1 MPKDRRAPPHK
12 VPQRT
17 GALFLLL
24 SLASPPLHAAI
35 INWNGSAGSDWF
47 NAANWTPAQVPTA
60 SDDATIDANSTV
72 LIAGAVAA
80 SFNSLVLGNTSG
92 ATSPTLRVTGTIS
105 TLGGL
110 TVQRGAS
117 LSFETTQL
125 STVGRLVVAPG
136 GLVTHAANSSARS
149 FVVNLSVTG
158 DFDLQAGATVSVAGK
173 GYAGGTSGNGSGPGA
188 GRGATG
194 FCESTGGGAGHG
206 GSGGNATTR
215 NLSPGG
221 PSYDSTLDPS
231 DLGSGGGAAGDP
243 GCGPSPDGGNGGGAV
258 LLSVGNMAT
267 LNGLVSADGDN
278 GGAGAGGGSG
288 GTVNVKAGTLAGAGT
303 VRANGGSS
311 GSSSGGGAGGGRIAL
326 TASVASTFSGAV
338 SAVAGTGGNNGAPGV
353 AAIKVSPATG
363 YDLFVDGRGVIPSTH
378 TPIPSGLP
386 GVANL
391 SVSTVN
397 LTGGTLSLSNDLNL
411 GTRANA
417 TIPQLSVAR
426 NLVVPSGAFSAFLS
440 GAVTVQND
448 IVVSNQ
454 GSAVLVGTYT
464 VLNDAIVQDGAT
476 LATSSMSVTRDLVV
490 RSGAKLRH
498 PANGAARQYWLHLTI
513 GHDFDL
519 QSGGMVD
526 LVGVGYAGGASRNGS
541 GPGFGSGATG
551 FCDSTGGGA
560 GHGGTGGAAGT
571 RNLSPGGIAYDS
583 AAAPTDLGSGGGA
596 AGDPGCSNSVAGGG
610 GGGALLMT
618 VANRATLNGIINAD
632 GVSPGPGAGGGSG
645 GTINIKADTFGGS
658 MTVRANGG
666 TGISHGGGG
675 GGGRIALTGCDAN
688 LAIVTVAGGPTPSG
702 NGAAGS
708 AGTSNIVVPGDCP
721 SPPSTPTSLA
731 LTVVGGASLSATW
744 SPASLATAYLLQ
756 VSAAAD
762 FSGPVFSS
770 STASTSAKVIGL
782 SASTT
787 YFVRVQASNQFGASP
802 FSSVLSTVTRPIID
816 DEQNLNVPAGY
827 TYVMVGTH
835 AYSGSIVLN
844 GTIQVGALTQ
854 GSSGF
859 LILSAPT
866 AHIFPGGRI
875 VADAAGYGSGLGPGA
890 GRTTVSDGTG
900 GGGGYGG
907 YGGINPGGPPGT
919 SYGSLT
925 QPQELGSGGAPGNFS
940 GNPVVNGGAG
950 GGRIQIN
957 AGLLLHEGQLSANGG
972 NGDSNGF
979 YGRVSAGG
987 SGGAVLL
994 NVDEIQGSGT
1004 ITANGGVGATNF
1016 GPNASGGG
1024 GRIAAVFSTSTFSG
1038 TVTAYGG
1045 GGSRSGGPGTVLWGG
1060 ALRID
1065 NNGVLGSSSTIAA
1078 GSYSFDSIT
1087 LNAALVAF
1095 GAGTSINANS
1105 LTASNTAAFTADA
1118 ITFAPAGAGLE
1129 VRPNS
1134 SLALNVGAT
1143 SGGSLTVGGGAIF
1156 EQRSAQQLDFTS
1168 VLIQPGA
1175 VLTHA
1180 PNSATRAA
1188 VLNLNVSGDM
1198 TLPAGASLALDGK
1211 GYAGNAPLQIGFGP
1225 GGGGAGGRGS
1235 GGGGGHGGAG
1245 GNGEAPSLGGTSYDS
1260 VVDPVELGSG
1270 GGGSFSGAG
1279 AAGGGAA
1286 ILQVGGLLTLDG
1298 SISANGLNTVPETF
1312 FATGGGAGA
1321 GGSINIKAANFAGAG
1336 MLKADGGNGSGYG
1349 GAGGG
1354 GGLIAIAVSGT
1365 DTSSLRLSANNGVIG
1380 VSGSGSFPRNGGAGV
1395 IAIKR
1400 GGASDFSLIIGT
1412 ASINPQ
1418 AVTTISGAASFDQV
1432 SLVRSSVAFPAP
1444 TTIAAVLAAGTV
1456 TLRAPS
1462 LTAGSFALSGPTD
1475 FTVGALTLGAGPL
1488 EVRSGGRLALAAG
1501 SLSHVALVVRDG
1513 GVFQQSNAVALD
1525 LLSVQVDSGGR
1536 LTHAPN
1542 AGSRASALNLNVNGD
1557 FSVPSGAQILVDG
1570 LGYSGR
1576 AGSQTGAGP
1585 GGGGTGGS
1593 RHGGGGG
1600 HGGLGGAGADGS
1612 PGGTLYDSPF
1622 YPFDLG
1628 SQGGGSVLGGGI
1640 GGGAGGGAV
1649 LLQVGGALTL
1659 DGLISANGV
1668 AGTPET
1674 FFGTGGG
1681 GGSGGTINIS
1691 AASIA
1696 GSGSL
1701 RANGGPG
1708 TGYGGAGGGGGRIA
1722 LAYGTKTGTV
1732 NSSVAGA
1739 ASPNGSGAPGTILDN
1754 SQLVGFSNASS
1765 TPTAAISQQE
1775 EKLSAVQSLTEAIA
1789 AQTLDFSGGVS
1800 TGVTTGSFSQA
1811 QVKLVTIKTG
1821 TFAGQGFFRGNW
1833 TLVFPSGDL
1842 LSGVWQG
1849 VAFLT
1854 PSGGMTLKGVIQG
1867 GIRGVL
1873 EGNLTESV
1881 PGSGNFDRMSLGCS
1895 AVQVGNQ
1902 IGASALNYTASAP
1915 TPQTVQYPGTALSL
1929 LQASMTGDT
1938 TGYSVG
1944 PLENTFTLIT
1954 VNSPGNPYNGEGFF
1968 LPSYSSTLGPGVG
1981 WAYAVTNFSQI
1992 ARLSGLLDQPIR
2004 SLFEGVLVTNSPRSQ
2019 LFTLERLDVGL
2030 PAQPILSLSATRPGI
2045 ATPAA
2050 LDSYFITIRNDGFAT
2065 AHDVTVV
2072 AVFPEWADFVSAS
2085 GSYAVYNVASYRSTQ
2100 LYSPK
2105 PFVRWDLAQIP
2116 PRSTV
2121 TLNYQSR
2128 FRLPLA
2134 LGPQPHEFI
2143 SGGDVRLVT
2152 KAWADTIF
2160 SGYPAGGTP

>member
-1 MPKDRRAPPHK
+1 MP
-12 VPQRT
+12 T
-17 GALFLLL
+17 
-24 SLASPPLHAAI
+24 
-35 INWNGSAGSDWF
+35 SA
-47 NAANWTPAQVPTA
+47 
-60 SDDATIDANSTV
+60 DDAGIDANATV
-72 LIAGAVAA
+72 LIAGAVPA
-80 SFNSLVLGNTSG
+80 SFNSLVLGNASG
-92 ATSPTLRVTGTIS
+92 TTAPTLRVTGTIS
-105 TLGGL
+105 TSGTL
-110 TVQRGAS
+110 TVQRNATLRQETTS
-117 LSFETTQL
+117 LSTIGQ
-125 STVGRLVVAPG
+125 LVVAAG
-136 GLVTHAANSSARS
+136 GMLTHAANSSSRA
-149 FVVNLSVTG
+149 FVLNLSVTG
-158 DFDLQAGATVSVAGK
+158 DFDLQAGATVAVAGL
-173 GYAGGTSGNGSGPGA
+173 GYAGGTSSNGSGPGA

-206 GSGGNATTR
+206 GAGGNATTR
-215 NLSPGG
+215 NQSPGG
-221 PSYDSTLDPS
+221 PSYGSTLDPI

-258 LLSVGNMAT
+258 LLTVGNTAT
-267 LNGLVSADGDN
+267 LNGLVTADGDN

-288 GTVNVKAGTLAGAGT
+288 GSINVKAGTLAGSGSI
-303 VRANGGSS
+303 RANGGSS

-326 TASVASTFSGAV
+326 TASVASSFSGTV
-338 SAVAGTGGNNGAPGV
+338 SAVAGTGGTNGAPGV
-353 AAIKVSPATG
+353 SAIKAAPATG
-363 YDLFVDGRGVIPSTH
+363 YDLVVDGRSVVPSTQ
-378 TPIPSGLP
+378 TVIPSGLS

-397 LTGGTLSLSNDLNL
+397 LVGGTLSLSNDLVL
-411 GTRANA
+411 GSRASA
-417 TIPQLSVAR
+417 AIPQLSVAH
-426 NLVVPSGAFSAFLS
+426 NLVVPSGAFSASLS

-448 IVVSNQ
+448 IVVSNL

-490 RSGAKLRH
+490 RNGAKLKH
-498 PANGAARQYWLHLTI
+498 PANGATRQYWLHLTI

-571 RNLSPGGIAYDS
+571 RNMSPGGIAYDS
-583 AAAPTDLGSGGGA
+583 AANPTDLGSGGGA

-618 VANRATLNGIINAD
+618 VANRATLAGIINAD

-645 GTINIKADTFGGS
+645 GTINIKANKFSGS

-675 GGGRIALTGCDAN
+675 GGGRVALTGCDAN
-688 LAIVTVAGGPTPSG
+688 LSVVMVAGGPTPSG

-708 AGTSNIVVPGDCP
+708 AGTSSIVVPGDCP

-731 LTVVGGASLSATW
+731 LTAVGGASLSAAW
-744 SPASLATAYLLQ
+744 SPTSLATAYLLQ

-770 STASTSAKVIGL
+770 STASTLAKVTGL

-816 DEQNLNVPAGY
+816 DEENLNVPSGH

-835 AYSGSIVLN
+835 SYSGSITIN
-844 GTIQVGALTQ
+844 GTIQVGRLSEGA
-854 GSSGF
+854 SGF
-859 LILSAPT
+859 LFLAAPT

-875 VADAAGYGSGLGPGA
+875 LADAAGYGSGLGPGA
-890 GRTTVSDGTG
+890 GLTTASDGTG

-907 YGGINPGGPPGT
+907 FGGPGSGGPGGG

-925 QPQELGSGGAPGNFS
+925 QPQELGSGGAPGRFS

-950 GGRIQIN
+950 GGRIRID
-957 AGLLLHEGQLSANGG
+957 AGLLIHDGLISANGG

-979 YGRVSAGG
+979 YGRDGAGG
-987 SGGAVLL
+987 SGGAIAL
-994 NVDEIQGSGT
+994 NVDQLQGAGT
-1004 ITANGGVGATNF
+1004 ITAKGGVGP
-1016 GPNASGGG
+1016 GSSSPSGGG
-1024 GRIAAVFSTSTFSG
+1024 GRIAATFSSSTFTG
-1038 TVTAYGG
+1038 PVTAYGG
-1045 GGSRSGGPGTVLWGG
+1045 GGSRSGGPGTVLWGST
-1060 ALRID
+1060 LRID
-1065 NNGVLGSSSTIAA
+1065 NNGVRGSSSTISA
-1078 GSYSFDSIT
+1078 GTYSFDSII
-1087 LNAALVAF
+1087 LNDALVSF
-1095 GAGTSINANS
+1095 GAGSNISVNS
-1105 LTASNTAAFTADA
+1105 LTVSNTAAFSVDT
-1118 ITFAPAGAGLE
+1118 IIFGGSGAVLE

-1134 SLALNVGAT
+1134 SLVFSAGVASGA
-1143 SGGSLTVGGGAIF
+1143 SLLVGGGATF
-1156 EQRSAQQLDFTS
+1156 EQGRAQPLDFSS
-1168 VLIQPGA
+1168 VSIQPGA
-1175 VLTHA
+1175 VLTHSE
-1180 PNSATRAA
+1180 NGATRAA
-1188 VLNLNVSGDM
+1188 VLHLNVSGGM
-1198 TLPAGASLALDGK
+1198 TLPSGASIALDGK
-1211 GYAGNAPLQIGFGP
+1211 GYAGNAPLQIGYGP

-1245 GNGEAPSLGGTSYDS
+1245 GDGEAPSLGGSSYDS
-1260 VVDPVELGSG
+1260 VVDPVDLGSG
-1270 GGGSFSGAG
+1270 GGGAFSGAG

-1298 SISANGLNTVPETF
+1298 SISANGFNTVPETF
-1312 FATGGGAGA
+1312 YATGGGAGA
-1321 GGSINIKAANFAGAG
+1321 GGSINIKATNLAGSGA
-1336 MLKADGGNGSGYG
+1336 LKADGGNGSGYG

-1354 GGLIAIAVSGT
+1354 GGLVAVSVSGT
-1365 DTSSLRLSANNGVIG
+1365 DASNLRVSANNGVKVG
-1380 VSGSGSFPRNGGAGV
+1380 GGPQRNGGAGV

-1400 GGASDFSLIIGT
+1400 GGASAYSLVIGT
-1412 ASINPQ
+1412 ASMTPQ
-1418 AVTTISGAASFDQV
+1418 AITTISGPGFVFDQV
-1432 SLVRSSVAFPAP
+1432 SLYNSTVSFGGATSITSLTAG
-1444 TTIAAVLAAGTV
+1444 GTV
-1456 TLRAPS
+1456 LLRAPS
-1462 LTAGSFALSGPTD
+1462 VTAGSFAVSGPAAMTA
-1475 FTVGALTLGAGPL
+1475 GSLTLGASPL
-1488 EVRSGGRLALAAG
+1488 EILAGGSLALDVAA
-1501 SLSHVALVVRDG
+1501 LSHVALVVRNG
-1513 GVFQQSNAVALD
+1513 GSFQQANSVALD
-1525 LLSVQVDSGGR
+1525 FLSVQVDTGGQ
-1536 LTHAPN
+1536 LTHARN
-1542 AGSRASALNLNVNGD
+1542 AGARAAVLNLNVSGD
-1557 FSVPSGAQILVDG
+1557 FTMQSGSKILVDG
-1570 LGYSGR
+1570 FGYSGR

-1585 GGGGTGGS
+1585 GGGGVGS

-1600 HGGLGGAGADGS
+1600 HGGLGGNGPDGGA
-1612 PGGTLYDSPF
+1612 GGTLYDSPF

-1628 SQGGGSVLGGGI
+1628 SQGGASSLGGGI

-1649 LLQVGGALTL
+1649 LLQVGGTL
-1659 DGLISANGV
+1659 AMDGLISANGV
-1668 AGTPET
+1668 AGTPES
-1674 FFGTGGG
+1674 FYGTGGG
-1681 GGSGGTINIS
+1681 GGGGGTINIS
-1691 AASIA
+1691 AATIGGA
-1696 GSGSL
+1696 GSL
-1701 RANGGPG
+1701 RADGGPG

-1722 LAYGTKTGTV
+1722 LAYGARTG
-1732 NSSVAGA
+1732 SLSLSVAGA
-1739 ASPNGSGAPGTILDN
+1739 NSPNGSGRPGTVLDN
-1754 SQLVGFSNASS
+1754 DQLIGFSNPAS
-1765 TPTAAISQQE
+1765 TPTAAISRQE
-1775 EKLSAVQSLTEAIA
+1775 EHLSAVQSLTETIA

-1849 VAFLT
+1849 VGSLT

-1881 PGSGNFDRMSLGCS
+1881 PGSGNFDRLSLRCS

-1902 IGASALNYTASAP
+1902 VGASALYFTASAP
-1915 TPQTVQYPGTALSL
+1915 VPQTVQHPGTALSL

-1981 WAYAVTNFSQI
+1981 WAYAVTNYSRI

-2030 PAQPILSLSATRPGI
+2030 PAQPILSLSATRPGV

-2085 GSYAVYNVASYRSTQ
+2085 GTYAVYNVASYRSTQ

-2105 PFVRWDLAQIP
+2105 PFVRWDLAEIP

-2128 FRLPLA
+2128 FRLPIVG
-2134 LGPQPHEFI
+2134 GPVPHEFI
-2143 SGGDVRLVT
+2143 AGGDVRLVT
-2152 KAWADTIF
+2152 RAWADTMF
-2160 SGYPAGGTP
+2160 STYPPGGTP